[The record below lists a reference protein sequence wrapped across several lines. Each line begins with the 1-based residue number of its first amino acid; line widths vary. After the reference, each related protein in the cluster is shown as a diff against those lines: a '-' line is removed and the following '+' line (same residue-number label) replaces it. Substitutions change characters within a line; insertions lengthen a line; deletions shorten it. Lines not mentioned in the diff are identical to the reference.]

1 MRFIHTLSFRVF
13 VGTVP
18 LLLLLFGGYS
28 YLTIRFHKEQMM
40 NQVFVSAN
48 RVSDLIKASTHYS
61 MLLNRKQDVYNII
74 TVVGK
79 EPEVEGIRIYNKRGK
94 ISYSTDSVENGQM
107 VDLRAEACVACHDR
121 EKPLT
126 SLPISNRMRVYN
138 GSDGHRLLGLINPI
152 KNEPSCSRS
161 GCHLD
166 QMERTVLGV
175 LDVRMSLEHVDKAIN
190 ESVEK
195 MVWYAVILVVS
206 VSLGSAL
213 FLYVEVRRPVKRLI
227 QGTHQLS
234 SGNLDHKIEVRS
246 KDELGQLASS
256 FNEMTRSLKRAQTE
270 NEEWAQTLEE
280 RVKKKTEELRRIN
293 EQIIHVEKM
302 ASLGKLAATVAHE
315 LNNPLAGI
323 LTYAK
328 LLKRK
333 ILPGI
338 IESSAAREIQD
349 ELSIIADETSRC
361 GNIVKNLLLFSRQKV
376 GDRVEQDLGEIIERS
391 LRLIDH
397 HLKMH
402 NISLQ
407 TSFGSEKCSLWCDPQ
422 QIEQALLAIEINAV
436 EAMPDGGTLTIS
448 ASINRENETITVVIA
463 DTGTGISKE
472 ALPQIFEP
480 FFTTKENGKGTGLG
494 LSVAYGIIERH
505 KGKISVES
513 QEHAGTTFTIT
524 LPQHAHEETMS
535 NNNHG

>member
-1 MRFIHTLSFRVF
+1 MRIIHTLSFRVF

-28 YLTIRFHKEQMM
+28 YLTIRFYKEQMM

-79 EPEVEGIRIYNKRGK
+79 EPEVEGLRIYNKRGK
-94 ISYSTDSVENGQM
+94 ISYSTDSLENGQM
-107 VDLRAEACVACHDR
+107 VDLRAEACIACHDR

-126 SLPISNRMRVYN
+126 SLPMSNRMRVYN
-138 GSDGHRLLGLINPI
+138 GPDGHRQLGLINPI
-152 KNEPSCSRS
+152 KNEPSCSRT
-161 GCHLD
+161 GCHRD

-175 LDVRMSLEHVDKAIN
+175 LDVRMSLERVDQAIN
-190 ESVEK
+190 ESGQK
-195 MVWYAVILVVS
+195 MTWYAVIMIVTVAFA
-206 VSLGSAL
+206 SAL
-213 FLYVEVRRPVKRLI
+213 FLFFEVRRPVKRLI
-227 QGTHQLS
+227 QGTHQVS
-234 SGNLDHKIEVRS
+234 SGNLDHEIDVRS
-246 KDELGQLASS
+246 KDELGLLASS
-256 FNEMTRSLKRAQTE
+256 FNAMTRSLKRAQTE
-270 NEEWAQTLEE
+270 NEDWAQTLED
-280 RVKKKTEELRRIN
+280 RVKKKTDELKRIN

-315 LNNPLAGI
+315 LNNPLAGV

-333 ILPGI
+333 IGVGTMD
-338 IESSAAREIQD
+338 EATAAEIQD
-349 ELSIIADETSRC
+349 ELSMIADETARC

-376 GDRVEQDLGEIIERS
+376 GERIEQDLRDVIGRT
-391 LRLIDH
+391 LKLIDH

-402 NISLQ
+402 NISLE
-407 TSFGSEKCSLWCDPQ
+407 TSIAEEALLLRCDPE

-436 EAMPDGGTLTIS
+436 EAMPDSGTLRVI
-448 ASINRENETITVVIA
+448 AALNREAGKVTIAIA
-463 DTGTGISKE
+463 DTGVGIPAD

-480 FFTTKENGKGTGLG
+480 FFTTKEHGKGTGLG
-494 LSVAYGIIERH
+494 LAVAYGIIERH
-505 KGKISVES
+505 HGTISVDS
-513 QEHAGTTFTIT
+513 QLHVGTTFT
-524 LPQHAHEETMS
+524 LSFPQRANIEHTI
-535 NNNHG
+535 